1 VFSVSLDISDGKDF
15 AAGVLKLRD
24 NKAILKSVVGHAAA
38 WLTTLSA
45 DIIDVSKRNA
55 VFFMCVVP
63 AGLPAPTTHDKFLSL
78 PGRSITSTSEYV
90 SHGVLNPSLPRVL
103 SYKVAGCSIEEA
115 PQAVLVIGLLLSE
128 KVSKGGT
135 DKKETWHFG
144 LRCGLRVGKTGFLE
158 GEDQT
163 LQSS

>member
-1 VFSVSLDISDGKDF
+1 VFSVSLDIADGKDF

-38 WLTTLSA
+38 WMTSLSA

-63 AGLPAPTTHDKFLSL
+63 AGLPAPTSHDKFLAL
-78 PGRSITSTSEYV
+78 PGRAITSTSETV
-90 SHGVLNPSLPRVL
+90 SHAQLHPSLPKVL
-103 SYKVAGCSIEEA
+103 SYKVAGCSVEEA

-128 KVSKGGT
+128 KVAKGGSE
-135 DKKETWHFG
+135 KKETWHFG
-144 LRCGLRVGKTGFLE
+144 VRCRLRVGQKGFVE

-163 LQSS
+163 LSSS